1 MQFNTIYIPY
11 EGRAKYP
18 ENNPSQVVMQSGNG
32 GGGGIIGGVGST
44 EYMTAFQT
52 DTNAGTWNVSGITSL
67 TSITDGTAIL
77 VRFNTDSNSGLSAN
91 TINIGLPAGEDSG
104 ETYPYPI
111 YLQTGQLVSNEIKA
125 GDELMLT
132 YRDDV
137 SGWTIDASNERYARD
152 LWHKLT
158 MSGFNVTSGIVAYSP
173 YTVASSGDV
182 LSYGESTYSGWTEL
196 SVIDNLTTDTEP
208 HGSYALSA
216 NMGKELNDK
225 LLQLSGS
232 TITEFK
238 TINGASII
246 GQGNIEIVG
255 GGSGGT
261 GTFVVGSGLTYD
273 SGTSEYRIA
282 DSVFEW
288 IDSKYDK
295 TGGYVSGSV
304 IASGDV
310 ISYGMSDF
318 TGLSLS
324 VIDNYNSTSA
334 TDALSANKGRE
345 LNEKLT
351 DLSANTITEFKTIN
365 GSAITGTGNLVIEGG
380 SGGGTEYTGGTNI
393 GINNYIISV
402 TGRVESASTS
412 LSADTAGDSAKLGGS
427 AATDFAK
434 VSQINALND
443 ALDLK
448 YDKTGGTV
456 NGSVHATGTVSAD
469 GDVMSYGASSVVPTG
484 ITVVTGLTYS
494 TNDTNHVLNA
504 YGGYVLSGMV
514 NTKQEK
520 LVSGTNIKTINGQ
533 SLLGS
538 GNIEIQGGGGGTQ
551 YYEGSGIS
559 IANSTISVSAP
570 LFAEIYGKANSA
582 GTYTGLTVGSAA
594 SATTSKS
601 ATTAIS
607 AVSATTS
614 KSATT
619 AVSATTA
626 KSATTSVSAT
636 TAKSATTA
644 GDSAKLGGSA
654 ATEFAKTIDL
664 DLKYDKTGGTIT
676 GNVQVSGTIEATKDI
691 MTYGASSIVPTGI
704 TVQDNLTTSSTTNAN
719 KNVLSARQGYLLN
732 RDKQAKLIGSG
743 TGQNIKTING
753 QNILGTGNIVVEGG
767 GASYSPGTNIS
778 ISNGT
783 ISVTGA
789 VQSAITS
796 VSATT
801 AKSAT
806 TATSST
812 NATYASNLG
821 TSSASY
827 TKSSLDTALNGKLG
841 TGDTAANASKLGNV
855 AASGYLTTGGT
866 AYDSDR
872 LGGTAA
878 SSYAKTNGTYSQM
891 TVGTASESTYA
902 SRLGQSGAYY
912 TKDSLDTALNGKLG
926 TGGTAAN
933 SDKLGN
939 VAASGYAQTGG
950 TYSSMSVGTATTW
963 NGYKIYVGSIP
974 SSPRSDTI
982 YFGI

>member
-18 ENNPSQVVMQSGNG
+18 DNNPSQVVMQSGNG
-32 GGGGIIGGVGST
+32 GGSIVGGVGST
-44 EYMTAFQT
+44 EYMNAFQT
-52 DTNAGTWNVSGITSL
+52 NTGSAATWTVSGITTIGSL
-67 TSITDGTAIL
+67 TDGVSIK
-77 VRFNTDSNSGLSAN
+77 VRFNTDSNSGASAN
-91 TINIGLPAGEDSG
+91 TIDFGLPAGEDSG

-182 LSYGESTYSGWTEL
+182 LSYGESSYSGWTEL

-261 GTFVVGSGLTYD
+261 FVVGSGLTYD
-273 SGTSEYRIA
+273 SGTGEYRIA

-310 ISYGMSDF
+310 VSYGMSDF
-318 TGLSLS
+318 SGLSLS

-427 AATDFAK
+427 AATEFAK

-469 GDVMSYGASSVVPTG
+469 GDVMSYGASSVVPQGLSVINSLTSTS
-484 ITVVTGLTYS
+484 IT
-494 TNDTNHVLNA
+494 NA
-504 YGGYVLSGMV
+504 LSANMGRTLSGMV
-514 NTKQEK
+514 NTKQVK

-559 IANSTISVSAP
+559 IANSTISVSPA
-570 LFAEIYGKANSA
+570 LFREIYGKANSA

-601 ATTAIS
+601 ATTA
-607 AVSATTS
+607 VSATTS
-614 KSATT
+614 KGATT
-619 AVSATTA
+619 A
-626 KSATTSVSAT
+626 VSAT

-654 ATEFAKTIDL
+654 ATEFAKISAMNDAL
-664 DLKYDKTGGTIT
+664 NQKYDKTGGTIN

-801 AKSAT
+801 SKSAT

-841 TGDTAANASKLGNV
+841 TGDTAVNASKLGNV

-866 AYDSDR
+866 AYDSNR

-902 SRLGQSGAYY
+902 SRLGASGAYY
-912 TKDSLDTALNGKLG
+912 DKSSLDTAFSGKLG
-926 TGGTAAN
+926 TGGTAYD
-933 SDKLGN
+933 STRWG
-939 VAASGYAQTGG
+939 GYNIIVGST
-950 TYSSMSVGTATTW
+950 GTAA
-963 NGYKIYVGSIP
+963 N
-974 SSPRSDTI
+974 TI
-982 YFGI
+982 YFGY